1 VRLIPRRGPKREP
14 LIRPEDIL
22 LSKRIT
28 WRTDEPFTIF
38 ECAQFLPD
46 EIFEQLATT
55 YPWEQ
60 LRSKLQGSN
69 LRGRMDEVADRAEF
83 VSHLKQHPIWADLIS
98 ALRSRAFRKDAHQ
111 VFRAGLRSRAPR
123 GSILRRFNFT
133 VLPSWLLET
142 KCDMTAYRRGFY
154 LTPHTDSAKKFLAL
168 LIYFPEL
175 SVQAGPNSEGTGFW
189 RESRVGASNEWFLRL
204 TATRFTDAQDAPLAG
219 PKLARRFSED
229 DVVPGE
235 VAEFA
240 SDFERF
246 HVSAGL
252 PNSAAGFVKARN
264 SWHDVD
270 LRHYPEDRLR
280 GALLVNINV
289 ITLTNRRVVR
299 FLRSRPSYWNRRFR
313 QITRGFRSSWVGVR
327 GPSGRGSPRSGN

>member
-28 WRTDEPFTIF
+28 WRIDEPFTIF
-38 ECAQFLPD
+38 ECAQFLPN

-83 VSHLKQHPIWADLIS
+83 ASHLRRHPIWADLVA
-98 ALRSRAFRKDAHQ
+98 ALRSRAFRKDARQ
-111 VFRAGLRSRAPR
+111 IFGAGLRGRAPR
-123 GSILRRFNFT
+123 GSTLRRLYCAL
-133 VLPSWLLET
+133 LPSWLLET

-154 LTPHTDSAKKFLAL
+154 LTPHTDVAKKFVAL
-168 LIYFPEL
+168 LIYL
-175 SVQAGPNSEGTGFW
+175 SEPSARGDAGDQGTNFW
-189 RESRVGASNEWFLRL
+189 RERRAGAANEWYLRL
-204 TATRFTDAQDAPLAG
+204 TGASCADMRYAALAG
-219 PKLARRFSED
+219 PRLERRFSED
-229 DVVPGE
+229 DALPSYLTD
-235 VAEFA
+235 FS

-246 HVSAGL
+246 HTSSGRS
-252 PNSAAGFVKARN
+252 NSAAGFVKARN

-270 LRHYPEDRLR
+270 LQNLPEGRMR

-289 ITLTNRRVVR
+289 VTPSVSLLRDKLRGRR
-299 FLRSRPSYWNRRFR
+299 N
-313 QITRGFRSSWVGVR
+313 
-327 GPSGRGSPRSGN
+327 